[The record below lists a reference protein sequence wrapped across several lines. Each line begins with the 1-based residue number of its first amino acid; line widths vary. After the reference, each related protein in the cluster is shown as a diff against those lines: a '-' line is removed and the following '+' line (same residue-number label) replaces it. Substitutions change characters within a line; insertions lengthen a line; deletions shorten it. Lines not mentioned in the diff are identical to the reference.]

1 MSRRLVA
8 LVGVTCLLLLGTGTA
23 IATGHG
29 DGGGGGHKA
38 DRPAG
43 HKGHHPGAHEA
54 GTALFAQ
61 LSGRR
66 ELDATTGQPGAGD
79 PDGFGSA
86 SFTFDGNQ
94 VCFGITVA
102 NLDPPAAAHI
112 HRGDRSVNGPI
123 VVALTAP
130 TTGDPGASSGCVAI
144 DPALAAEIQAHPRGF
159 YANVHTTAFPNGA
172 VRGQL
177 KPLHHGGR
185 NHHGGWDR

>member
-8 LVGVTCLLLLGTGTA
+8 LLGVTCLLLLGLGSA

-29 DGGGGGHKA
+29 DGGGQ
-38 DRPAG
+38 
-43 HKGHHPGAHEA
+43 KGDHHSGDHPGDHQNASA
-54 GTALFAQ
+54 ALFAE
-61 LSGRR
+61 LSGRN

-102 NLDPPAAAHI
+102 NLDAPVAAHI
-112 HRGDRSVNGPI
+112 HSGRKFENGP
-123 VVALTAP
+123 VVVPLTQPA
-130 TTGDPGASSGCVAI
+130 TGDPGASSGCVAI
-144 DPALAAEIQAHPRGF
+144 DPALAADIQAHPRAY
-159 YANVHTTAFPNGA
+159 YANVHTTAFPAGA

-177 KPLHHGGR
+177 KPLRHG
-185 NHHGGWDR
+185 HFHD

>member
-8 LVGVTCLLLLGTGTA
+8 LLGATCLLLLGMGTA

-29 DGGGGGHKA
+29 DGG
-38 DRPAG
+38 R
-43 HKGHHPGAHEA
+43 HKGHHPGGHAKA

-61 LSGRR
+61 LSGRN
-66 ELDATTGQPGAGD
+66 EISATTGERGAGD

-86 SFTFDGNQ
+86 SFTFDGGQ

-102 NLDPPAAAHI
+102 NLDAPVMAHI
-112 HRGDRSVNGPI
+112 HRGRKTENGP
-123 VVALTAP
+123 VVVPLTPP

-144 DPALAAEIQAHPRGF
+144 DPALAAEIQANPRGF
-159 YANVHTTAFPNGA
+159 YANVHTGAFQAGA

-177 KPLHHGGR
+177 KTPRHGHRHH
-185 NHHGGWDR
+185 

>member
-8 LVGVTCLLLLGTGTA
+8 LLGATCLLLLGTGSA

-29 DGGGGGHKA
+29 DGG
-38 DRPAG
+38 R
-43 HKGHHPGAHEA
+43 HKGDHPDGHDKA

-102 NLDPPAAAHI
+102 NLDAPVAAHI

-144 DPALAAEIQAHPRGF
+144 DPALAAEIQADPRGF

-177 KPLHHGGR
+177 KPLRHGHR
-185 NHHGGWDR
+185 NH

>member
-8 LVGVTCLLLLGTGTA
+8 LLGATCLLLLGMGTA

-29 DGGGGGHKA
+29 DGG
-38 DRPAG
+38 R
-43 HKGHHPGAHEA
+43 HKGHHPGGHAKA

-61 LSGRR
+61 LTGRN
-66 ELDATTGQPGAGD
+66 EISATTGERGAGD

-86 SFTFDGNQ
+86 SFTFDGGQ

-102 NLDPPAAAHI
+102 NLDAPVMAHI
-112 HRGDRSVNGPI
+112 HRGRKTENGP
-123 VVALTAP
+123 VVVPLTPP

-144 DPALAAEIQAHPRGF
+144 DPALAAEIQANPRGF
-159 YANVHTTAFPNGA
+159 YANVHTGAFQAGA

-177 KPLHHGGR
+177 KRLRHGHSHH
-185 NHHGGWDR
+185 

>member
-8 LVGVTCLLLLGTGTA
+8 LMGATCLLLLGTGTA

-29 DGGGGGHKA
+29 DGG
-38 DRPAG
+38 R
-43 HKGHHPGAHEA
+43 HKGDHPRGHDNA

-86 SFTFDGNQ
+86 SFTFDANQ

-102 NLDPPAAAHI
+102 NLDAPAAAHI

-130 TTGDPGASSGCVAI
+130 MTGDPGASSGCVAI

-159 YANVHTTAFPNGA
+159 YANVHTAAFPSGA

-177 KPLHHGGR
+177 KPLRHGHRHH
-185 NHHGGWDR
+185 

>member
-8 LVGVTCLLLLGTGTA
+8 LLGATCLLLLGMGTA

-29 DGGGGGHKA
+29 AGG
-38 DRPAG
+38 R
-43 HKGHHPGAHEA
+43 HKGHHPGGHKA

-61 LSGRR
+61 LSGRN
-66 ELDATTGQPGAGD
+66 EISTTTGERGAGD

-86 SFTFDGNQ
+86 SFTFDGGK

-102 NLDPPAAAHI
+102 NLDTPAAAHI
-112 HRGDRSVNGPI
+112 HRGGKSVNGPI

-130 TTGDPGASSGCVAI
+130 AGGDPGASSACVDVA
-144 DPALAAEIQAHPRGF
+144 DDLAAEIQANPRGF
-159 YANVHTTAFPNGA
+159 YANVHTAAFPNGA

-177 KPLHHGGR
+177 KTLGHGHRHH
-185 NHHGGWDR
+185 